1 MNLPLPT
8 HFTLARLD
16 EGLVPLKAAADE
28 AELIIDARD
37 VVQVDTAGLQVL
49 LAVVRHRK
57 ARGLPTRWAN
67 PLPLDAMVRAA
78 GLSAELGL
86 AVGGA

>member
-1 MNLPLPT
+1 MNLQLPS

-28 AELIIDARD
+28 AELVIDARE

-49 LAVVRHRK
+49 LAVVRHRR
-57 ARGLPTRWAN
+57 ARGLQTQWAN
-67 PLPLDAMVRAA
+67 ILPLDAMVRAA
-78 GLSAELGL
+78 GLSSELGL
-86 AVGGA
+86 SPGGA